1 MKTVTHSA
9 QFCVIGGGM
18 AGLCAALAA
27 ARHSVKT
34 IIMQDRPVF
43 GGNASSEIRM
53 HVCGSHGKD
62 NRETGIC
69 EELFLEN
76 FAMNPNLSFSVW
88 DSVLYGKALTQENLT
103 FLLNCTCQKAE
114 VNGGVIKSVTGW
126 TLNSETYHI
135 INADYYADCSGD
147 SILAPLT
154 GAEYMYGREAKS
166 DFGETI
172 PPDVADSRTMGM
184 SCLIMGRE
192 TDHPVPFKAPSWAYK
207 IDGSKLKSKGY
218 GRDTNF
224 WWIEYGG
231 MGDCIHD
238 TDKCRDELMK
248 IAFGV
253 WDFVKNGEKT
263 DFENFELDWVGFL
276 PGKRESRRYAGD
288 HVITQNDVE
297 AGGNFPD
304 TVAYAGWTMDD
315 HFPEGFYYDGGH
327 PTIYH
332 PAPTPWTIPWRAL
345 YSKNIK
351 NLMFAG
357 RNISVTHA
365 TLSSSRVM
373 STCAILGQAVGTAA
387 YVMTKQGSSPKTLDI
402 DFLQQTLMDDDCFL
416 PGVKR
421 KLPELTEKARLDEK
435 YALLRNGISRG
446 EQNVCILKKDDAPQY
461 VFEKPEFINGITL
474 VFDSDLNR
482 PFHNMPSHYYLGE
495 TRFRTPKTLIKDFDI
510 ELTLENGS
518 TEKIEIRG
526 NYQRFV
532 RLCVNI
538 KAVSARLIPLC
549 THGCEDFRVFAFELF

>member
-1 MKTVTHSA
+1 M
-9 QFCVIGGGM
+9 
-18 AGLCAALAA
+18 
-27 ARHSVKT
+27 
-34 IIMQDRPVF
+34 
-43 GGNASSEIRM
+43 
-53 HVCGSHGKD
+53 
-62 NRETGIC
+62 
-69 EELFLEN
+69 
-76 FAMNPNLSFSVW
+76 
-88 DSVLYGKALTQENLT
+88 
-103 FLLNCTCQKAE
+103 
-114 VNGGVIKSVTGW
+114 
-126 TLNSETYHI
+126 
-135 INADYYADCSGD
+135 
-147 SILAPLT
+147 
-154 GAEYMYGREAKS
+154 
-166 DFGETI
+166 
-172 PPDVADSRTMGM
+172 
-184 SCLIMGRE
+184 
-192 TDHPVPFKAPSWAYK
+192 
-207 IDGSKLKSKGY
+207 
-218 GRDTNF
+218 
-224 WWIEYGG
+224 IEYGG

-238 TDKCRDELMK
+238 TDKYRDELMK

-276 PGKRESRRYAGD
+276 PGKRESRRYVGD

-297 AGGNFPD
+297 SGGNFPD

-315 HFPEGFYYDGGH
+315 HFPEGFYFDGGH

-365 TLSSSRVM
+365 ALSSSRVM

-387 YVMTKQGSSPKTLDI
+387 YVMTSQGSSTRTLDI

-421 KLPELTEKARLDEK
+421 KLSKLTEKANLDEK
-435 YALLRNGISRG
+435 YAVLRNGISRG
-446 EQNVCILKKDDAPQY
+446 EQNVCILKKGDAPQY

-495 TRFRTPKTLIKDFDI
+495 TRFRTPETLIKDFDI

-532 RLCVNI
+532 RLCINK